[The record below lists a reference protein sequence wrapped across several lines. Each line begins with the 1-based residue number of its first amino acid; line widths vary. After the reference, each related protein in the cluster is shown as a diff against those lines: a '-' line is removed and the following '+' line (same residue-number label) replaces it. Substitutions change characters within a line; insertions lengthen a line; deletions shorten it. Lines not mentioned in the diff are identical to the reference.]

1 LYTTQQLQG
10 AHKYSVSCKIGNWQE
25 DMELE
30 EMKINNYAA
39 RKADDNLASTKMQSD
54 FQRALKKVPQTF
66 SADGLLRF
74 GDKIMLS
81 NKQTDSCFVVN
92 ISEKVSTTED
102 AYACTAS
109 PNITGPNARSIFI
122 IERADKN
129 DGYTDNIIHFG

>member
-1 LYTTQQLQG
+1 
-10 AHKYSVSCKIGNWQE
+10 
-25 DMELE
+25 M
-30 EMKINNYAA
+30 
-39 RKADDNLASTKMQSD
+39 
-54 FQRALKKVPQTF
+54 KKVPQTF
-66 SADGLLRF
+66 SPDGLLWF

-102 AYACTAS
+102 SYACTAS

-129 DGYTDNIIHFG
+129 DGYTDNVIHFG